1 MISKEERNIVKRM
14 YNRIYSHKS
23 IKDLT
28 GNSLLITLFAMRD
41 SNRYR
46 VLRDNALLL
55 SDAISSD
62 SVKKLIK
69 AGVKII
75 VQPGGS
81 IKDPEVIKEANKG
94 KIKMIFSGI
103 RHFNH

>member
-1 MISKEERNIVKRM
+1 MISKEERNIIKRM

-46 VLRDNALLL
+46 VT
-55 SDAISSD
+55 
-62 SVKKLIK
+62 VKVKLIAFK
-69 AGVKII
+69 LTII
-75 VQPGGS
+75 IHIIHSV
-81 IKDPEVIKEANKG
+81 
-94 KIKMIFSGI
+94 
-103 RHFNH
+103 